1 MKLIKLVTCFLFMFI
16 GCVGF
21 AAYTEE
27 FRTAQGPEAMQA
39 VLTKWEAELP
49 NMTKEEKV
57 KFSGMKMLYYFRT
70 TENPTY
76 AAGRQ
81 IYMEQIKKL
90 GVEKEGMESSYLF
103 GPVHPWWG
111 TKKNVALMEEALA
124 YVETLDNVTPSQWTE
139 AGRILAFALDR
150 KTESIECFEKA
161 GPNGYKELI
170 RVYKELGNTDKAVE
184 AYYKAVESEG
194 MSAKDAAAQ
203 FQVIWPLQVK
213 SFKNAED
220 RAAAKF
226 RLQTL
231 VDQYTNKLYTDT
243 SVKPE
248 NSPWRAALTLWTANA
263 K

>member
-1 MKLIKLVTCFLFMFI
+1 MKTLKLITCLLFTFI

-21 AAYTEE
+21 AGYTED
-27 FRTAQGPEAMQA
+27 FRMADSPENMQA
-39 VLTKWEAELP
+39 VLTRWEAELP

-90 GVEKEGMESSYLF
+90 GVEKEGMESSFLL
-103 GPVHPWWG
+103 GPVHPWWCA
-111 TKKNVALMEEALA
+111 KKNVALMEEALA
-124 YVETLDNVTPSQWTE
+124 YVETLDKVTATQWAE

-150 KTESIECFEKA
+150 RTEAIEYFESA

-170 RVYKELGNTDKAVE
+170 RVYKELGNADKAVE
-184 AYYKAVESEG
+184 TYYKAVESEG